1 MQIAIDGPAS
11 AGKSTIAKRV
21 AKELGFIYCD
31 TGAMYRTV
39 TYMAIKDQLGF
50 GDEAAIMQHLANM
63 TIRFEPGDPEQ
74 RVLMNDEDV
83 TLAIREPDVTNNVS
97 QVSAL
102 PKVRTELVKR
112 QRDIA
117 ASSNIVMDGRDIGTT
132 VLPNAEVKIY
142 MVASVAERAKRRYK
156 ENIQKGIETPLATLE
171 QEIAER
177 DRKDSHRAVSP
188 LRQASDAIRI
198 DPTSMTID
206 EVVERILSLIGQVKT
221 K

>member
-63 TIRFEPGDPEQ
+63 TIWFEPGDPEQ

-177 DRKDSHRAVSP
+177 DRKDSHRAVSRYVR
-188 LRQASDAIRI
+188 LLTRLELIRH
-198 DPTSMTID
+198 
-206 EVVERILSLIGQVKT
+206 Q
-221 K
+221 